1 MEADQMKKFLII
13 LSMFFV
19 VGCAV
24 GRPTPIPDT
33 GSPAAKLYVEKCA
46 PCHSVPHPKRHTF
59 EEWEHIIKV
68 MKERMESKGM
78 TFTPE
83 DEKVIM
89 GYLKA
94 HSR

>member
-1 MEADQMKKFLII
+1 MKKSLLV
-13 LSMFFV
+13 LSMIFIA
-19 VGCAV
+19 GCLA
-24 GRPTPIPDT
+24 GRPTPIP
-33 GSPAAKLYVEKCA
+33 GASSPAARLYVEKCG

-59 EEWEHIIKV
+59 EEWRHIIIV

-83 DEKVIM
+83 ERKIVL
-89 GYLKA
+89 GYLKQ